1 MERILKNIKYLLL
14 FGCISILP
22 ASVNGEEIYSP
33 QPQIFEPSISTLVTP
48 QNMAFDDCT
57 KEYNMN
63 QEKLYY
69 LTIAAIN
76 ENRFEIEEL
85 QSKTGYILF
94 KAVNKEFLA
103 TVVKLGVNKSM
114 LKITPTN
121 NNYYFAPGI
130 VLNIFKYIDLN
141 LNENITPIKK
151 IYLII

>member
-57 KEYNMN
+57 KEYSMN

-76 ENRFEIEEL
+76 ANRFEVEEL

-151 IYLII
+151 I

>member
-57 KEYNMN
+57 NEYNMN

-151 IYLII
+151 I

>member
-76 ENRFEIEEL
+76 ANRFEVEEL

-103 TVVKLGVNKSM
+103 TIVKLGVNKSM

-130 VLNIFKYIDLN
+130 VLNIFKYVDLN
-141 LNENITPIKK
+141 LNEEITPIKK
-151 IYLII
+151 VN

>member
-103 TVVKLGVNKSM
+103 TVVKLGINKSM

-151 IYLII
+151 I

>member
-151 IYLII
+151 I

>member
-1 MERILKNIKYLLL
+1 MERIKKYLKFLL
-14 FGCISILP
+14 IIISLSGIG
-22 ASVNGEEIYSP
+22 VCDEIYST
-33 QPQIFEPSISTLVTP
+33 QPANVYSSGMSTLTTP
-48 QNMAFDDCT
+48 QNVEFSSCT
-57 KEYNMN
+57 KEYALN

-76 ENRFEIEEL
+76 ANRFEVQEL

-94 KAVNKEFLA
+94 VAVNKEFLA
-103 TVVKLGVNKSM
+103 TIVKIGVNKSM

-141 LNENITPIKK
+141 LNENVNTIKK
-151 IYLII
+151 I

>member
-103 TVVKLGVNKSM
+103 TIVKLGVNKSM

-130 VLNIFKYIDLN
+130 VLNIFKYVDLN
-141 LNENITPIKK
+141 LNEEITPIKK
-151 IYLII
+151 VN

>member
-1 MERILKNIKYLLL
+1 MERINLKILLTSVIL
-14 FGCISILP
+14 LCTVLLTLP
-22 ASVNGEEIYSP
+22 AQCDEIPESQLTIP
-33 QPQIFEPSISTLVTP
+33 QTVSYDNCTKTYYIPAEKLFYLTLASIS
-48 QNMAFDDCT
+48 A
-57 KEYNMN
+57 
-63 QEKLYY
+63 
-69 LTIAAIN
+69 
-76 ENRFEIEEL
+76 NRFEIKEM

-94 KAVNKEFLA
+94 KAAGKEFLA

-151 IYLII
+151 I

>member
-151 IYLII
+151 YS